1 MTGTGSEAGR
11 EDADSSSHLLECL
24 TNEAHVVLFST
35 YGKEIT
41 GMTEVDL
48 TSRLKR
54 LIVRKCNATAS
65 TMKVLKMH
73 QDSDQPILS
82 CIAQIKAVARQCN
95 FKVKCTCPTTVKC
108 KCTDFTDHMVLYKLV
123 EGLNDLELQEELLT
137 EEELTL

>member
-1 MTGTGSEAGR
+1 M
-11 EDADSSSHLLECL
+11 DADSSRHLLECFS
-24 TNEAHVVLFST
+24 NEDHEELFST

-82 CIAQIKAVARQCN
+82 CIAQIKAVARQCS

-123 EGLNDLELQEELLT
+123 EGLNDMELQEELLT
-137 EEELTL
+137 

>member
-1 MTGTGSEAGR
+1 MAHKPEKLRRLTLNMPGDAVEDKNWDRFIFQFEHYKKLAGV
-11 EDADSSSHLLECL
+11 DADSSRHLLECFS
-24 TNEAHVVLFST
+24 NEDHEVLFST

-82 CIAQIKAVARQCN
+82 YIVQIKAADKTMH
-95 FKVKCTCPTTVKC
+95 F
-108 KCTDFTDHMVLYKLV
+108 
-123 EGLNDLELQEELLT
+123 
-137 EEELTL
+137 

>member
-1 MTGTGSEAGR
+1 MTGTGSEAGG

-82 CIAQIKAVARQCN
+82 YIAQIKAVARQCS